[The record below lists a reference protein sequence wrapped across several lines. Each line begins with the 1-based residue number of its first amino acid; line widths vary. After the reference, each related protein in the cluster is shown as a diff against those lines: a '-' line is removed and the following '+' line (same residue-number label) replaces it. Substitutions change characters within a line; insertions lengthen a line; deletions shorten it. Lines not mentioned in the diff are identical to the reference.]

1 MAEGVSVE
9 GGGRL
14 RPFLLLIFE
23 LGAVGRDAVLSGSY
37 HNARLSSKIRPTLEQ
52 TTSNAQQHAARSRL
66 HSVRLPTPSSLGRS
80 TALNTQSLLAR
91 IS

>member
-37 HNARLSSKIRPTLEQ
+37 HNARLSSKDTPY
-52 TTSNAQQHAARSRL
+52 ARTDDKQRATARRE
-66 HSVRLPTPSSLGRS
+66 VE
-80 TALNTQSLLAR
+80 TALRALAN
-91 IS
+91 IIIAGPIDGA

>member
-23 LGAVGRDAVLSGSY
+23 LGAVGRDAVLSA
-37 HNARLSSKIRPTLEQ
+37 NCR
-52 TTSNAQQHAARSRL
+52 NAQFSNRRVLCARTNDKQRATARREVETAL
-66 HSVRLPTPSSLGRS
+66 RVLAGAS
-80 TALNTQSLLAR
+80 TAELIDGA
-91 IS
+91 